1 MKHVVIAGLALAWAG
16 AAAAQVSDQQA
27 PGNLAATT
35 DPGCIAVADAGATLS
50 PPDLGLGVVACGQAG
65 DWDQAVGLFVLMRAA
80 DLPEPMRSRTWEEP
94 PLIIRA
100 RDGTVH
106 PEYAAV
112 ASSIF
117 GIVTILLAWRF
128 LSEAMKPVQWL
139 GVAVVFLGIATL
151 AAG

>member
-1 MKHVVIAGLALAWAG
+1 MVAAGSIA
-16 AAAAQVSDQQA
+16 
-27 PGNLAATT
+27 
-35 DPGCIAVADAGATLS
+35 
-50 PPDLGLGVVACGQAG
+50 
-65 DWDQAVGLFVLMRAA
+65 
-80 DLPEPMRSRTWEEP
+80 
-94 PLIIRA
+94 
-100 RDGTVH
+100 H

-128 LSEAMKPVQWL
+128 LSEAMKPVQWI